1 MRYLRNMV
9 ALIMTVSWLAA
20 AQVVQSGDQ
29 AASGDAPEGFEPL
42 FNGKD
47 LTGWKAHGGKMDA
60 WGAENGLLFTT
71 GVGGGWLLTEKEYDN
86 FELRL
91 EYKVPKGG
99 NSGVGLR
106 APRQGDVA
114 YSGMEIQ
121 ILDDPAPEYKN
132 IRPAQHT
139 GSIYDVVPCSKQV
152 GKPAGEWNQY
162 HIAAKGRQI
171 TVELNG
177 VKIVD
182 ANLDDYK
189 DHAKKHPGILRT
201 TGSIGLQSHTD
212 RVEFRNIY
220 LKMLKKE

>member
-1 MRYLRNMV
+1 MRRTRNI
-9 ALIMTVSWLAA
+9 LISVLLTVWLTAA
-20 AQVVQSGDQ
+20 READKDV
-29 AASGDAPEGFEPL
+29 PEGFEPL

-47 LTGWKAHGGKMDA
+47 LSGWKVHGGKMDA
-60 WGAENGLLFTT
+60 WGAENGIIFTT

-86 FELRL
+86 FELQL

-106 APRQGDVA
+106 APRQGDIA

-132 IRPAQHT
+132 IRPGQHT
-139 GSIYDVVPCSKQV
+139 GSIYDVVPSSKQPS
-152 GKPAGEWNQY
+152 KPVGEWNRY
-162 HIAAKGRQI
+162 HITAKGRQI

-177 VKIVD
+177 EKIVD

-189 DHAKKHPGILRT
+189 DHAKKTSRH
-201 TGSIGLQSHTD
+201 HAKD
-212 RVEFRNIY
+212 RFHRLAEPYRPRGVSEYLCEGVEVA
-220 LKMLKKE
+220 

>member
-1 MRYLRNMV
+1 MRRL
-9 ALIMTVSWLAA
+9 LIPAFLMLTSLGLTAGRGV
-20 AQVVQSGDQ
+20 DN
-29 AASGDAPEGFEPL
+29 DIPEGFEPL

-47 LTGWKAHGGKMDA
+47 LTGWKVHGGKTEA
-60 WGAENGLLFTT
+60 WGAENGIMFTT
-71 GVGGGWLLTEKEYDN
+71 GVGGGWLLTEKEYGD

-91 EYKVPKGG
+91 EYKVPKAG

-132 IRPAQHT
+132 IRPGQHT
-139 GSIYDVVPCSKQV
+139 GSIYDVVPSSKQPS
-152 GKPAGEWNQY
+152 KPVGEWNQY
-162 HIAAKGRQI
+162 HITAKGRQI

-177 VKIVD
+177 TQIVD

-220 LKMLKKE
+220 VKVLK

>member
-1 MRYLRNMV
+1 MMTV
-9 ALIMTVSWLAA
+9 ALLTAG
-20 AQVVQSGDQ
+20 QVAWSGDR
-29 AASGDAPEGFEPL
+29 ATTGDKEALEGFEPL

-47 LTGWKAHGGKMDA
+47 LTGWKVHGGKMEA
-60 WGAENGLLFTT
+60 WGAENGIMFTT
-71 GVGGGWLLTEKEYDN
+71 GMGGGWLLTEKEYGN

-106 APRQGDVA
+106 APRQGDIA

-132 IRPAQHT
+132 IRPGQHT
-139 GSIYDVVPCSKQV
+139 GSIYDVVPSSKQPS
-152 GKPAGEWNQY
+152 KPVGEWNQY
-162 HIAAKGRQI
+162 HITARRRQI

-177 VKIVD
+177 EKIVD